1 MLINGKE
8 YGFFYDVAAKC
19 DYEDILVKNPDMGM
33 SRANVK
39 LACIMNREYNR
50 ANGIKD
56 PILKE
61 DEVMHLPARVYQE
74 LEDVIRAQIAIDTE
88 VTVETTEG
96 KGKAAGKG
104 K

>member
-19 DYEDILVKNPDMGM
+19 DYEDLVVNNPDMGL

-39 LACIMNREYNR
+39 LACIMNREYNL
-50 ANGIKD
+50 ANGIKA
-56 PILKE
+56 PAIKE
-61 DEVMHLPARVYQE
+61 EEIMRLPARAYQE
-74 LEDVIRAQIAIDTE
+74 LEEVIRAQVAIDSE

-96 KGKAAGKG
+96 KGKAAGKE